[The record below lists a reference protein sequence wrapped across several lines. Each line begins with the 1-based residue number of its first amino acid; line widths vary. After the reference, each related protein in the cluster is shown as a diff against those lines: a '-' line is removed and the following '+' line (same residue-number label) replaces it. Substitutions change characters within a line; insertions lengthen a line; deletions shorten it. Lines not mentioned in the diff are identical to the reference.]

1 MTTYINYMH
10 DVTTH
15 PHPTPKFIIKKIV
28 YLNYF
33 SSLKL
38 TTCLTLVQRNNK
50 LIFEKIK
57 NKYLY
62 SLTFRANSNFGVILA
77 KGQFPIP
84 ILRSIPILI
93 PILDFFSKFKTDD
106 LCN

>member
-1 MTTYINYMH
+1 MH
-10 DVTTH
+10 NVTPH
-15 PHPTPKFIIKKIV
+15 PHPTPKFIIKKFV
-28 YLNYF
+28 YLKFF

-50 LIFEKIK
+50 LIFEKMK

-62 SLTFRANSNFGVILA
+62 SLSFRANSSFGVILA

-84 ILRSIPILI
+84 ILKLIPI
-93 PILDFFSKFKTDD
+93 PILDLFSKFKTDD